1 MHKGLVVVVSS
12 EEVFMIK
19 LPSKSLVEATEKEL
33 GEGASY
39 PLPKFYDDF
48 YTRFGT
54 PLNIPDKA
62 SKLDFHAGRIG
73 DYSIRMREAEGL
85 PGIVVDLFDRSAG
98 AAKIVAQALGVRGK
112 HYWKSV
118 EDPSRHE
125 APRRHLRA
133 EPALLRH
140 RKICQPQTW
149 LPLCGAMHGARLP
162 SKHRHFG
169 LKILPARPRRRSLRS
184 RDMYRTMA

>member
-1 MHKGLVVVVSS
+1 MVDRFTVSDEIAWGKLVKSWATGKSYFDGMAPPPLPRTLQDVRDQCAQIGITVSIPAMHKGLVVVVSS

-73 DYSIRMREAEGL
+73 DYSIRM
-85 PGIVVDLFDRSAG
+85 
-98 AAKIVAQALGVRGK
+98 
-112 HYWKSV
+112 
-118 EDPSRHE
+118 
-125 APRRHLRA
+125 
-133 EPALLRH
+133 
-140 RKICQPQTW
+140 
-149 LPLCGAMHGARLP
+149 CG
-162 SKHRHFG
+162 
-169 LKILPARPRRRSLRS
+169 
-184 RDMYRTMA
+184 